1 MSPNFKYLWRV
12 WLAALMFYTRI
23 PVNIDDYHPDLLAKS
38 RAFFPLIGLLI
49 GGLAALVLLI
59 LADFMPASIAVVLS
73 MVCTIL
79 LTGAF
84 HEDGLADS
92 FDALGGGWKKQQVLT
107 IMKDSRLGSYG
118 AIALILILL
127 LKFQSLLWL
136 LNQDALLATTS
147 LIGAHIF
154 SRYCASLV
162 VDFLPYVQDT
172 DQSKIKPIANQKL
185 SSGAQFGCLVFVALA
200 ILILGFNQLSL
211 FLTACFVAAFTTVV
225 FAHYCFKRIGGY
237 TGDILGACQQL
248 SEVAFYLILVVGVY
262 R

>member
-1 MSPNFKYLWRV
+1 MSTNLKLMWRV

-23 PVNIDDYHPDLLAKS
+23 PVNITDYHPDLLAKS
-38 RAFFPLIGLLI
+38 RVFFPLIGLLI
-49 GGLAALVLLI
+49 GSLGALVLLI
-59 LADFMPASIAVVLS
+59 SADFMPASIVVVSS
-73 MVCTIL
+73 MISTIL

-92 FDALGGGWKKQQVLT
+92 FDALGGGWEKQQVLT

-127 LKFQSLLWL
+127 LKFQLLLWL
-136 LNQDALLATTS
+136 LNQDALLAATG

-162 VDFLPYVQDT
+162 VDFSPYVQDT

-185 SSGAQFGCLVFVALA
+185 SSVAQFGCLAFVVIA
-200 ILILGFNQLSL
+200 ILILGFNQLGL
-211 FLTACFVAAFTTVV
+211 FVTACSIAALTTLV

-248 SEVAFYLILVVGVY
+248 SEVVFYLILVVGVFE
-262 R
+262 